1 MYFISSSGET
11 ECCVGNR
18 EQLMTWS
25 ENFVDDFNYKERTGK
40 SNLIIPCLTKVGQ
53 NCFSADM
60 EVFTGWLDSLKTN
73 PLNKSLLQAHTAL
86 KLQGLNIK

>member
-11 ECCVGNR
+11 ECCVTVN
-18 EQLMTWS
+18 T
-25 ENFVDDFNYKERTGK
+25 NGK
-40 SNLIIPCLTKVGQ
+40 TNLIIPCLTKVGQ

-73 PLNKSLLQAHTAL
+73 ALYQSLLEAHTAL